1 MRSWPEGEWA
11 VAESQRGMTH
21 THKVKFVCQSA
32 TSWITGIFL
41 RGKIEIF
48 TVGLGSTYRVLQRDH
63 AGSSGNCMPRRNAL
77 KNGHIP
83 ETKGWAL
90 YRRVSELLLSSKER
104 WRRRKWNVYAKVQ
117 RPFIKCLIKKKEER
131 KKERSLFFPY

>member
-48 TVGLGSTYRVLQRDH
+48 TVGLGSTYRVLQRDD
-63 AGSSGNCMPRRNAL
+63 AGSSGNCMRKAQRSD
-77 KNGHIP
+77 KWTHSWDEG
-83 ETKGWAL
+83 
-90 YRRVSELLLSSKER
+90 LSSLLESEWVVAEFQR
-104 WRRRKWNVYAKVQ
+104 EMTQEKVKCVCQ
-117 RPFIKCLIKKKEER
+117 GATPFH
-131 KKERSLFFPY
+131 